1 MFWQFGRSWNIP
13 QKLSEI
19 NIFIKILL
27 SGPKLSVLE
36 KYLTSFEYVLVNNT
50 FTERV
55 ETALLLPKLGVNVEE
70 SKEKDTIYVKSNAE

>member
-1 MFWQFGRSWNIP
+1 M
-13 QKLSEI
+13 SEI

-50 FTERV
+50 FTE
-55 ETALLLPKLGVNVEE
+55 TALLLPKLGVNVEE
-70 SKEKDTIYVKSNAE
+70 SKEKDTIYVKYNAE